1 MKLIQKITVKDV
13 TGRTLTDTNAATRC
27 NQTRP
32 HHKQNCTVVMRLDPG
47 SGDSHRHQSKISFGS
62 DEPARA
68 ATQKKEEPETIE
80 IIHLLFSN

>member
-1 MKLIQKITVKDV
+1 
-13 TGRTLTDTNAATRC
+13 
-27 NQTRP
+27 
-32 HHKQNCTVVMRLDPG
+32 MRLDPS

-80 IIHLLFSN
+80 IIQLFLFLAIDQNK